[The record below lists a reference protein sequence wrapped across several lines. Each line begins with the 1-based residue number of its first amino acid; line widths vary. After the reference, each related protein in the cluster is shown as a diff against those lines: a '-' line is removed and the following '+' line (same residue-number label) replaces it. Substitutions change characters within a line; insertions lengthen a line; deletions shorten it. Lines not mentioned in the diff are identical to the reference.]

1 MRFSQPVRLGLARAL
16 ARLRLCACVSVCWLA
31 GSNPLQSAPPA
42 VPATTVAA
50 PTRTPASEITHIYGL
65 WSLTPD
71 QAGEVHPFRAEFE
84 VLYYDRFWN
93 LLWARAD
100 DMITFVRLGPKALP
114 LEAGEMVRVTGS
126 LRPSEG
132 LDLDQ
137 LHFESI
143 GRASPQTTPGVEL
156 AFNSLGNVTPGE
168 THFVTYEGYVCRQ
181 KHDDVHHESYEIVV
195 NGHNIITRVFMLN
208 PQPAPNLV
216 GRIVRVRNALFT
228 AKRDET
234 GHVLA
239 NETWMNRFEDIQS
252 LRDLGDDPVFKAA
265 PTTVDSWTKLSPDEK
280 VRIVGTIRSRVRGV
294 SMIVRDET
302 GQVNVRTEQATEVK
316 PGDRVA
322 AVGYPRTIDGEAVLS
337 EAVFQRLL
345 AKNDAATS
353 ENGMPTIRF
362 AQQVLELGLDEAGRA
377 HPVHIGGVVTWSDP
391 RSKFFF
397 LHDSSGSVR
406 VMRSGPEAPPPAGRQ
421 IDLNGMS
428 AAGAF
433 APVVTATSWTVIG
446 DAPLPLARRITLE
459 QALTGVEEGQ
469 WVELRGYARE
479 VAPDGFWTRVSVT
492 TSAGGFSAFVP
503 PSEDVSQVKGAVVAI
518 RGVCSA
524 IPNDHRQLIGVE
536 LWVPF
541 AQSIQVDEAPLPDVF
556 AVPAQSIA
564 SLREFSTLES
574 LNRRVRVTGV
584 VLHHAPGRYLLMQDG
599 DDGLLVLSRDSAPLD
614 RGDRVDV
621 VGFPGR
627 EGTRVVL
634 RDAVY
639 RKLSAGAEPVAI
651 PLSLRRN
658 LINEEMDG
666 RLVRIVGTVLDI
678 VVRPSERNFILQSES
693 VVFQSDLDLPAQ
705 AAPLNVQV
713 GAQVTLTG
721 VYRTE
726 FDEYRNA
733 RGFRLQLRSPADIV
747 VVKPPSWWTP
757 GRAIVVLSGFGCV
770 ILLALAWASLLR
782 RRVIQQTA
790 QIREQLE
797 KESQLEDRYR
807 EIVENASD
815 FIFTLDRKG
824 KFTSFNP
831 AGERIFGYTRFEAL
845 NMTIQNMLAPDE
857 YEDALPFL
865 QGGSKQGCTITTQ
878 ARFCTR
884 DHRIIWVEISARRT
898 SAASSVFV
906 LGVGRDITERK
917 QIEEELKRARDAA
930 EANTRAKSAF
940 LANMSHEIRTPMN
953 GVIGMSNLLLD
964 TTLNETQRDFAE
976 TIRNSADALLTV
988 LNDIL
993 DFSKIEAGKLAL
1005 ETVDFNLRETVDETV
1020 ELLAARAA
1028 GKNLELVAF
1037 VPLDLPIYL
1046 RGDPGRLRQIL
1057 LNLLGNAIKFTETGE
1072 VGVHVSCEDKKDG
1085 DVRIRIEVT
1094 DTGIGLSPAEQ
1105 ERLFQPFS
1113 QADSSTTRRFGGTG
1127 LGLAISKQLVE
1138 LMGGSIGVR
1147 STPGKGSAFWFTVT
1161 FEKQP
1166 DRPSRSPIIP
1176 AETLRN
1182 RRVLIVDDNATNRR
1196 IMDHYLAGWGMVTA
1210 KARDAQSALAAMRD
1224 ATAAGQPFEIVTLDY
1239 EMPEM
1244 DGVMLA
1250 KTIEADPA
1258 LRGAYLILC
1267 TSWDMSFN
1275 RSELEHA
1282 GVAHVMLKPIRQPEL
1297 LQALLFA
1304 VGETKRS
1311 AEEMLSPRRDTGT
1324 RSPLPRIPA
1333 AGVRVLVAED
1343 NAVNQRVTMLQ
1354 LNKLGYRAE
1363 LAATGVEV
1371 LEALERGDYDLV
1383 LMDCHMPEMD
1393 GYEATKKIRQN
1404 PRHSQVKIIAMTA
1417 NAMQGDRERCLA
1429 AGMDDYIS
1437 KPTQLKDLR
1446 DAIVRWAQ
1454 V

>member
-1 MRFSQPVRLGLARAL
+1 MAAL
-16 ARLRLCACVSVCWLA
+16 LFNL
-31 GSNPLQSAPPA
+31 PSA
-42 VPATTVAA
+42 TQAA
-50 PTRTPASEITHIYGL
+50 PTSGDPTPTPVSELTHVYQLWNFSPEQASK
-65 WSLTPD
+65 
-71 QAGEVHPFRAEFE
+71 VHNIKTEFE
-84 VLYYDRFWN
+84 VVYYDPFWN
-93 LLWARAD
+93 LLWGRSD
-100 DMITFVRLGPKALP
+100 DMITFVRVGRQPLP
-114 LEAGEMVRVTGS
+114 LKAGEIVRMTGQF
-126 LRPSEG
+126 RPADG
-132 LDLDQ
+132 LIADQ
-137 LHFESI
+137 IKVETLGVFPEI
-143 GRASPQTTPGVEL
+143 NRDTPL
-156 AFNSLGNVTPGE
+156 TFNSLGDVAQSE
-168 THFVTYEGYVCRQ
+168 SHFVTYEGYVSRQ
-181 KHDDVHHESYEIVV
+181 KDVDPHHELYEIVV
-195 NGHNIITRVFMLN
+195 NGHNIFTRVFMVT
-208 PQPAPNLV
+208 PKDAPNLT
-216 GRIVRVRNALFT
+216 GRLVKNALFT
-228 AKRDET
+228 IKRDES
-234 GHVLA
+234 GRVVA
-239 NETWMNRFEDIQS
+239 NETWLNRFDDIAAVHEKS
-252 LRDLGDDPVFKAA
+252 DEPVFAE
-265 PTTVDSWTKLSPDEK
+265 PITTVDSWTKLSPDKK
-280 VRIVGTIRSRVRGV
+280 VRVVGTIRSRVRGV
-294 SMIVRDET
+294 SLMVRDET
-302 GQVNVRTEQATEVK
+302 GQVDVRTEEGADVK
-316 PGDRVA
+316 PGDRIE
-322 AVGYPRTIDGEAVLS
+322 AVGYPRMLNGGAVLT
-337 EAVFQRLL
+337 EAVFRRLL
-345 AKNDAATS
+345 ATNEATTS
-353 ENGMPTIRF
+353 ANGQPTVRF
-362 AQQVLELGLDEAGRA
+362 AQQVLELGLDEAARA
-377 HPVHIGGVVTWSDP
+377 HPVHIAGVVTWSDP
-391 RSKFFF
+391 RSRFFF
-397 LHDSSGSVR
+397 LHDGSGSVR
-406 VMRSGPEAPPPAGRQ
+406 VMRSGSEPPPMTGRQ
-421 IDLNGMS
+421 IDLNGIT

-433 APVVTATSWTVIG
+433 APVVTAMSWTTLG
-446 DAPLPLARRITLE
+446 TTTLPVARRITLE

-469 WVELRGYARE
+469 WVELRGYVRD
-479 VAPDGFWTRVSVT
+479 VVPDGLWTRVSVT
-492 TSAGGFSAFVP
+492 TSAGGFSAFVA
-503 PSEDVSQVKGAVVAI
+503 PSEDVAPVKGAVVAI

-524 IPNDHRQLIGVE
+524 IPNDHRQLVGVE

-564 SLREFSTLES
+564 SLREFTTLES

-584 VLHHAPGRYLLMQDG
+584 VLDHAPGRYLLMQDG
-599 DDGLLVLSRDSAPLD
+599 DEGLLVLSRDSAPLD

-639 RKLSAGAEPVAI
+639 RKLSSGAEPVAI

-678 VVRPSERNFILQSES
+678 VVRPTEQNFILQSES
-693 VVFQSDLDLPAQ
+693 VVFQSDLDLPAK
-705 AAPLNVQV
+705 AATLSVPV

-747 VVKPPSWWTP
+747 VVKHPSWWTP
-757 GRAIVVLSGFGCV
+757 ERAIVVLSGFGCV

-831 AGERIFGYTRFEAL
+831 AGERIFGFTRYEAL
-845 NMTIQNMLAPDE
+845 SMTVQNLLAPDE
-857 YEDALPFL
+857 REDALPFL
-865 QGGSKQGCTITTQ
+865 QTGAKQGGTITTQ

-884 DHRIIWVEISARRT
+884 DHRMIWVEISARRT

-964 TTLNETQRDFAE
+964 TTLNDTQRDFAE

-1046 RGDPGRLRQIL
+1046 RGDPGRIRQIL
-1057 LNLLGNAIKFTETGE
+1057 LNLLGNAIKFTESGE
-1072 VGVHVSCEDKKDG
+1072 VGVHVSCEEKKENE
-1085 DVRIRIEVT
+1085 VRVRIEVT

-1127 LGLAISKQLVE
+1127 LGLAISKQLIE
-1138 LMGGSIGVR
+1138 LMGGMIGVR
-1147 STPGKGSAFWFTVT
+1147 STPGKGSAFWLTAT

-1166 DRPSRSPIIP
+1166 DRPSRSPVVP
-1176 AETLRN
+1176 AEALRN
-1182 RRVLIVDDNATNRR
+1182 RRVLIVDDNSTNRR
-1196 IMDHYLAGWGMVTA
+1196 IMDHYLAGWGMITT
-1210 KARDAQSALAAMRD
+1210 KARDAQTALTAMRD
-1224 ATAAGQPFEIVTLDY
+1224 ATAAGQPFEIVTLDF
-1239 EMPEM
+1239 EMPEI
-1244 DGVMLA
+1244 DGMMLA
-1250 KTIEADPA
+1250 QTIEADPA
-1258 LRGAYLILC
+1258 LRGARLILC
-1267 TSWDMSFN
+1267 TSWDTAFN
-1275 RSELEHA
+1275 RAELEHA
-1282 GVAHVMLKPIRQPEL
+1282 GIVHVMLKPIRQPEL
-1297 LQALLFA
+1297 LQALLAA
-1304 VGETKRS
+1304 VGETKQS
-1311 AEEMLSPRRDTGT
+1311 AEEMLSPKREGGS
-1324 RSPLPRIPA
+1324 RSPVPRIPA
-1333 AGVRVLVAED
+1333 SGVRVLVAED

-1363 LAATGVEV
+1363 LAATGIEV

-1417 NAMQGDRERCLA
+1417 NAMQGDRERCLE

-1437 KPTQLKDLR
+1437 KPTQLNDLR